1 MISGASTTVGFAAA
15 HKEFFFKAVK
25 EWPKMQKARWGCIP
39 LAVEMYGGWGE
50 KACETLSVP
59 ARG

>member
-1 MISGASTTVGFAAA
+1 MGFAAA